1 MISWTAIDRIIIS
14 KKSSYKFSIVLI
26 FNSNSILIMNNIK
39 YEIKVKK
46 SAKNNICL
54 FSVVTDLHL
63 QMIAFSNSGATFIFY
78 LDYEYLKI
86 PSLMTLKD
94 GLGVESGYTSE

>member
-1 MISWTAIDRIIIS
+1 MISWTAIDRIIGYPTKVI
-14 KKSSYKFSIVLI
+14 KFSTVLI

-46 SAKNNICL
+46 SAKNNIYL

-78 LDYEYLKI
+78 LDYEYLKFR
-86 PSLMTLKD
+86 
-94 GLGVESGYTSE
+94 V